1 MDTNIESKREKAIS
15 DLLKREDLGLIQMR
29 LKENIKILQN
39 FKELRVNDK
48 SRHQYLEEVM
58 SDVCSAFDYNKSL
71 VEVIFDLFS
80 PNEALEFIE
89 ANES

>member
-1 MDTNIESKREKAIS
+1 
-15 DLLKREDLGLIQMR
+15 
-29 LKENIKILQN
+29 
-39 FKELRVNDK
+39 
-48 SRHQYLEEVM
+48 M